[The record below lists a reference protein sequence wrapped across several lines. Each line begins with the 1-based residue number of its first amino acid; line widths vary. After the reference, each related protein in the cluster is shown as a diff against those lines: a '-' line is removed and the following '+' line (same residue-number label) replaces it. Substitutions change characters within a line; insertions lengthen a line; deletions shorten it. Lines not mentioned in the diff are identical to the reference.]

1 MGFLDKKESQ
11 STEQAVN
18 VEKIM
23 KEIQNSINVK
33 INQQS
38 EKIEELTKKI
48 EKIQVSQVTAS
59 EMSDSNQSLKEAITE
74 NSVYMLGIGVILSV
88 LLVICTA
95 WLDWNTVEEDRNHT
109 VQREI
114 EQNYIDTKNVWRQGD
129 TILYNQRNGTYMTVE
144 EYEKQRADLQQAA
157 K

>member
-11 STEQAVN
+11 SPEQSVN
-18 VEKIM
+18 VERLI
-23 KEIQNSINVK
+23 KEIQSSLIVK

-48 EKIQVSQVTAS
+48 EKIEVRQVTAS
-59 EMSDSNQSLKEAITE
+59 EMTDSNQSLKEAIME
-74 NSVYMLGIGVILSV
+74 NSVYMLGLGIILSV
-88 LLVICTA
+88 LLVVCTA
-95 WLDWNTVEEDRNHT
+95 WIDWNTVEEDRNHT

-114 EQNYIDTKNVWRQGD
+114 EQNYIDTKNIWRQGD

-144 EYEKQRADLQQAA
+144 EYEKQRADRQQV